1 MCVDLYYTYEYSI
14 YIPEHRFSSK
24 KKKMNYFIKK
34 RKKIGKKKKG
44 YASILTGSLNVAF
57 LIVLS
62 VGSEDHYAH
71 SDTDIID

>member
-24 KKKMNYFIKK
+24 KKMDYFKK
-34 RKKIGKKKKG
+34 RKENGKKEKR

-57 LIVLS
+57 LVVLS
-62 VGSEDHYAH
+62 VGSEDHYAY
-71 SDTDIID
+71 SDTDVVD